1 VIMKNEVKKR
11 YQSGGPVAANP
22 SGPGAFSPGDPHTTL
37 TPGTRPLPKVGAKP
51 RVAGGP
57 LADYLSGAY
66 ERGYQDGGEV
76 NSDSGSVRRRG
87 QGGSAR
93 PARPGRCGT

>member
-1 VIMKNEVKKR
+1 MKSNSEVNKR
-11 YQSGGPVAANP
+11 RGYQDGGQVPGGASA
-22 SGPGAFSPGDPHTTL
+22 PGAFSPAAPGTTL
-37 TPGTRPLPKVGAKP
+37 ARGTTPKPRVGAKP

-66 ERGYQDGGEV
+66 ERGYQDGGV
-76 NSDSGSVRRRG
+76 VDPPVRRR
-87 QGGSAR
+87 QGGASR